1 MLFRVF
7 GSLEVTRSGEP
18 LRMSAD
24 KPRRML
30 SVLLLKANHWAND
43 SELVDAMWP
52 SGPPA
57 SASVNLKTYVSQLRQ
72 QLGSAERVERRQGAY
87 RLTVARDELDSTI
100 FEDLVERGGAAFD
113 RGDAD
118 TAARHLTEALGL
130 WRGEPFESLN
140 ADVAGFERARL
151 TELRWS
157 ARAALADALV
167 AAGRDDEAIVLLR
180 AMTADDPLRERT
192 WLRLM
197 ATLHDSGRRAE
208 ALATYQ
214 QARTAIVADLG
225 IDPGPDLRDLHAQ
238 ILRADAAEAA
248 EATRPGAVT
257 RPSEPGPDPHA
268 RIPRAEAAPPVAVA
282 QPNEPSPDPHARTL
296 LADASQVAKTT
307 PPVAVARPNKP
318 APRRSPA
325 LLIALAA
332 LVVVVLV
339 VSFVLVQRPE
349 TAPENTAATTTA
361 TRFGWG
367 EPLHAG
373 EFDSGLDGGWTA
385 AGPRAGRD
393 GKGRQLPE
401 QVSVRDGVAVITGL
415 PNGDTGFLAR
425 SPGRKHGRW
434 EARVKVPA
442 GCSCYRPVLTLWP
455 DANNPPAGGEIVY
468 LEAFDALR
476 QEARFF
482 LYSAASPAPISSVR
496 QVDLTTWNHFAV
508 EWTED
513 RLTAYVN
520 GEAWYNTAESSL
532 LPPGAMSPTIKLD
545 LVTGGTVTTS
555 TLEID
560 WIREYGA

>member
-1 MLFRVF
+1 M
-7 GSLEVTRSGEP
+7 
-18 LRMSAD
+18 
-24 KPRRML
+24 
-30 SVLLLKANHWAND
+30 LLLKANHWVSD
-43 SELVDAMWP
+43 SELVDAMWS

-87 RLTVARDELDSTI
+87 RLTVARDELDTTI
-100 FEDLVERGGAAFD
+100 FEDLVERGRTAFKG
-113 RGDAD
+113 GDAE
-118 TAARHLTEALGL
+118 AAAGHLGEALEL
-130 WRGEPFESLN
+130 WRGEPFESLD
-140 ADVAGFERARL
+140 ADAAGFERARL

-167 AAGRDDEAIVLLR
+167 AAGRDDEAIALLR

-192 WLRLM
+192 WLRLI
-197 ATLHDSGRRAE
+197 ATLHEGGRRAE

-214 QARTAIVADLG
+214 QARAAIVTDLG
-225 IDPGPDLRDLHAQ
+225 IDPGPDLRDLHAR
-238 ILRADAAEAA
+238 ILRADADASDTADTDTTAADTTAADTADTDAAGPAEPA
-248 EATRPGAVT
+248 
-257 RPSEPGPDPHA
+257 PSPV
-268 RIPRAEAAPPVAVA
+268 PVA
-282 QPNEPSPDPHARTL
+282 R
-296 LADASQVAKTT
+296 AS
-307 PPVAVARPNKP
+307 
-318 APRRSPA
+318 APRRSPV

-332 LVVVVLV
+332 LVVIVLV
-339 VSFVLVQRPE
+339 VGFVVAQRPE
-349 TAPENTAATTTA
+349 SPRENTAATTA
-361 TRFGWG
+361 AARFGWG
-367 EPLHAG
+367 EPVHAG
-373 EFDSGLDGGWTA
+373 EFTSGLDGGWTA
-385 AGPRAGRD
+385 VGPRSGRD

-401 QVSVRDGVAVITGL
+401 QVSVHDGVAVITGL

-442 GCSCYRPVLTLWP
+442 GCACYRPVLTLWP

-482 LYSAASPAPISSVR
+482 LYSAASPTPLSGVR
-496 QVDLTTWNHFAV
+496 EVDLTTWNHFAV

-520 GEAWYNTAESSL
+520 GEVWYSTTEKSL
-532 LPPGAMSPTIKLD
+532 LPPGAMSPTVKLD
-545 LVTGGTVTTS
+545 LVSGGTVTTS

-560 WIREYGA
+560 WIREYAA